1 MPNHCTIHF
10 MSNDGTAKHVATEIV
25 RQLQQ
30 AGYVAYFAGGCVRDQ
45 IMHLE
50 PKDFDVATSA
60 RPAQILQLFPHGQK
74 VGAAFG
80 VILVRKRGWP
90 IEVATFR
97 SDGRYEDG
105 RHPVDISFADA
116 QGDAHRR
123 DFTCNGLFWDPIA
136 DVLHDYVGGQADI
149 QNNILRAIG
158 DAAAR
163 FAEDHLRV
171 LRAVR
176 FAARLEFT
184 IEPTTWHAMQR
195 AAVDIS
201 GVSRERI
208 GEELRHIMRHPT
220 RGRAGQLLFESGL
233 LSHILP
239 IATANDGGRHQRYLG
254 GLPAHI
260 SFGAG
265 LAALVLEFCP
275 AAPAARQTADAL
287 RTALTLSGHET
298 ADVGWLLEN
307 LAVLEN
313 WRDLSLAQFKR
324 LLAHRLSDDLL
335 ALYFTRAPEQADIL
349 RHRIAELRSDG
360 VAPEPFVTGEDL
372 IQLGAT
378 PGPQFKQWLY
388 ALYDMQLENR
398 LPDRTAALM
407 AARKML
413 GGEAAGG

>member
-1 MPNHCTIHF
+1 
-10 MSNDGTAKHVATEIV
+10 MSKDLTAQHVATDIV

-45 IMHLE
+45 IMQLE

-80 VILVRKRGWP
+80 VILVHRRGWP

-105 RHPVDISFADA
+105 RHPVDITFADA
-116 QGDAHRR
+116 QRDAHRR

-136 DVLHDYVGGQADI
+136 SVLHDYVGGQADI
-149 QNNILRAIG
+149 QNKILRAIG

-176 FAARLEFT
+176 FAARLDFD
-184 IEPTTWHAMQR
+184 IEPATWHAMQR
-195 AAVDIS
+195 AAADIS

-239 IATANDGGRHQRYLG
+239 IATANHSGERPGCLG
-254 GLPAHI
+254 TLPAHI

-265 LAALVLEFCP
+265 LTALVLEYCP

-287 RTALTLSGHET
+287 RTALALSSHET

-307 LAVLEN
+307 LVVLEK
-313 WRDLSLAQFKR
+313 WRDLPLARFKR
-324 LLAHRLSDDLL
+324 LLAHRLSDNLL
-335 ALYFTRAPEQADIL
+335 ALYSTRAPKQQAEIL
-349 RHRIAELRSDG
+349 RQRIAELRADG

-372 IQLGAT
+372 IHLGAT

-388 ALYDMQLENR
+388 DLYDLQLENR
-398 LPDRTAALM
+398 LPDRAAALK
-407 AARKML
+407 AARQML
-413 GGEAAGG
+413 GAKAAGG